1 MVTAA
6 VTTSAKRQK
15 QTEEREGA
23 DQRGVVCPR
32 DGTWLRRKET
42 GTLTRCS
49 G

>member
-15 QTEEREGA
+15 QTEECEGA
-23 DQRGVVCPR
+23 DQRGVVCPH
-32 DGTWLRRKET
+32 DGTWLCRYEM